1 MYLYKNKIKKIRKEQ
16 GVTLQKL
23 AELSNISTGYL
34 CHLEN
39 GSRNNPSLEVMKRI
53 SKALNKSV
61 TEVFF
66 L

>member
-1 MYLYKNKIKKIRKEQ
+1 MFKNNIKILRKEKEI
-16 GVTLQKL
+16 TLKMLSKL
-23 AELSNISTGYL
+23 TGISAGYL

-39 GSRNNPSLEVMKRI
+39 GSRCNPSMDVINKI

-66 L
+66 R